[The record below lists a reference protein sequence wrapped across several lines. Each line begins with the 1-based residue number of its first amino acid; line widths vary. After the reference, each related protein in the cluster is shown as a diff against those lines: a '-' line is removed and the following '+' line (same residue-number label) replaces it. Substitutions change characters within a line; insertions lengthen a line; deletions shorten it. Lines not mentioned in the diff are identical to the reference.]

1 MSRSLF
7 FVEVPTGQTW
17 AKAED
22 AADVAE
28 VLTEE
33 VGAGHTSLE
42 LTRPTDGR
50 ARLAVTYLEADRVPG
65 IRHQWR
71 NYAAERL
78 AIAVCEP
85 GDGPVT
91 IDEFYGPAVFHA
103 VTDTGADWLSA
114 PTAADLATT
123 AAQLEAGEPI
133 LTIRPS

>member
-22 AADVAE
+22 ASEVAE
-28 VLTEE
+28 VLAEE
-33 VGAGHTSLE
+33 IGADHTSLE

-50 ARLAVTYLEADRVPG
+50 ARLAVTYIEADHVPG
-65 IRHQWR
+65 SLQEWR

-78 AIAVCEP
+78 AIAVCKP
-85 GDGPVT
+85 GDTPVT

-103 VTDTGADWLSA
+103 VTDTGTDWLSA
-114 PTAADLATT
+114 PAAADLATT

-133 LTIRPS
+133 LTARPS